1 MCIFATDMRKLLY
14 ILVVMGI
21 LTACESHRDKAVK
34 TLLDSVSVVMEEH
47 PERADTLLS
56 SLEDSV
62 TELSTPQRIQYYM
75 LRAEASYK
83 LDKQMLIPNNQ
94 ANWLFADYD
103 TRNIIYL
110 SIKGTKI
117 KVTYFINNDNP
128 T

>member
-1 MCIFATDMRKLLY
+1 MCIFATDMQRIIY

-21 LTACESHRDKAVK
+21 LTACESQHDKAVK

-62 TELSTPQRIQYYM
+62 TELSTPQRIQYYL